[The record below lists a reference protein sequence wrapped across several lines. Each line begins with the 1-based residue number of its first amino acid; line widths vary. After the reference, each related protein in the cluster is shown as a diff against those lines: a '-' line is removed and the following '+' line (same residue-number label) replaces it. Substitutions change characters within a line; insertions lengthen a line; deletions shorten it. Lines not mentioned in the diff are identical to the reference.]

1 MIIHIDINAPNSSH
15 CHLMGIIF
23 PLNLVASTFDGTK
36 LRFFMTRENVGKR
49 HLVSYRGSLVPYS
62 VRL

>member
-1 MIIHIDINAPNSSH
+1 MIIHIDINAPNSLYRP
-15 CHLMGIIF
+15 LMGIIF
-23 PLNLVASTFDGTK
+23 PLNLVARTFDGTK
-36 LRFFMTRENVGKR
+36 LRFFMKRENVGKR

>member
-1 MIIHIDINAPNSSH
+1 MIIHIDINAPNSLH
-15 CHLMGIIF
+15 RQGIIF
-23 PLNLVASTFDGTK
+23 PLNLVARTFDGTK
-36 LRFFMTRENVGKR
+36 LRFFMKRENVGKR